1 MSFWD
6 FRGAYKPTGG
16 KVGVRTGGAGRKRCT
31 KGKSCGATCISAK
44 KECLVDLPGG
54 KPGSN
59 GGKSLHDST
68 SKARDLVKARTG
80 KGGPVS
86 PQLTPQPKPQPQTRT
101 DAQAA
106 AAKLK
111 QQRQKERE
119 AKSLEKAKS
128 GMGKDLDAAVAKTK
142 KNPAGGQPLSQSEIR
157 KREKLEQS
165 GEAQKIMNKRQ
176 DAAKLEFSSPE
187 AKSIRTYTSDRD
199 IRGVNQYQNLNNCLR
214 NPGACKNAE
223 EAKKLQE
230 GLDNALKVLPK
241 NTDNFEFK
249 RAIPVSKETAEL
261 YDFLR
266 NAKPG
271 TILQDKG
278 YGSFSSDKEYAAGM
292 ADPRFGRTIQLVTR
306 SGQIVPVNQYSNIK
320 DEAEGILPRG
330 ASLKISKVV
339 ETEGGLVAY
348 LED

>member
-1 MSFWD
+1 MIQK
-6 FRGAYKPTGG
+6 RKAGG
-16 KVGVRTGGAGRKRCT
+16 GGGGGAP
-31 KGKSCGATCISAK
+31 SAQ
-44 KECLVDLPGG
+44 
-54 KPGSN
+54 
-59 GGKSLHDST
+59 
-68 SKARDLVKARTG
+68 
-80 KGGPVS
+80 
-86 PQLTPQPKPQPQTRT
+86 PQVQPQPQRPKTRT
-101 DAQAA
+101 EAQAEA
-106 AAKLK
+106 SKLK

-119 AKSLEKAKS
+119 AKALEKAKS
-128 GMGKDLDAAVAKTK
+128 GVRKELDAAAAKTK
-142 KNPAGGQPLSQSEIR
+142 KEPTGSRPLSPAEIR
-157 KREKLEQS
+157 KREKLEES

-230 GLDNALKVLPK
+230 GLDNALRVLPK

-249 RAIPVSKETAEL
+249 RAIPVSRETAEL
-261 YDFLR
+261 YDFLK

-271 TILQDKG
+271 TVLQDKG
-278 YGSFSSDKEYAAGM
+278 YGSFSSDKGYAAGM
-292 ADPRFGRTIQLVTR
+292 ADPRFGKTIQLVTR

-330 ASLKISKVV
+330 SRLKISKVV